1 MSYLFQIVV
10 LFLVYCGAFTS
21 ILLAALKSACSFDP
35 LFIIRLTIT
44 SFLLQGSTMCVEHM
58 RAGEFT
64 IQFFSHG
71 PGTSRSVLWL
81 HLLSLALKVNVLLMP
96 EGGGGLQGFQMTGA
110 QHTSFELKPEEFKPV
125 QILCV
130 ILGYSK
136 KKLSIIPRLIGMGHM
151 VYMKFSN
158 FRGFSHRLCLDVM
171 YKFMLLHC
179 ICTHPP
185 PPFGR

>member
-1 MSYLFQIVV
+1 
-10 LFLVYCGAFTS
+10 
-21 ILLAALKSACSFDP
+21 
-35 LFIIRLTIT
+35 
-44 SFLLQGSTMCVEHM
+44 
-58 RAGEFT
+58 
-64 IQFFSHG
+64 
-71 PGTSRSVLWL
+71 
-81 HLLSLALKVNVLLMP
+81 MP

-125 QILCV
+125 QILCYFGV
-130 ILGYSK
+130 LK
-136 KKLSIIPRLIGMGHM
+136 KKLCIIPRLIGMGHM

-185 PPFGR
+185 PPFGQ

>member
-1 MSYLFQIVV
+1 
-10 LFLVYCGAFTS
+10 
-21 ILLAALKSACSFDP
+21 
-35 LFIIRLTIT
+35 
-44 SFLLQGSTMCVEHM
+44 MCVEHM
-58 RAGEFT
+58 RAEEFT

-136 KKLSIIPRLIGMGHM
+136 KSYVL
-151 VYMKFSN
+151 YQ
-158 FRGFSHRLCLDVM
+158 D
-171 YKFMLLHC
+171 
-179 ICTHPP
+179 
-185 PPFGR
+185 

>member
-44 SFLLQGSTMCVEHM
+44 SFLLQGSTMCVDHM

-125 QILCV
+125 QILCYFGV
-130 ILGYSK
+130 LK
-136 KKLSIIPRLIGMGHM
+136 KKLCIIPRLIGMGHM

-185 PPFGR
+185 PPFGQ